1 MVGSAVAT
9 KSGALYGLRLPDG
22 ARRRPA
28 ERPLPRGHVS
38 AYHGV
43 ARSPVAM
50 AVHQASVEAGRA
62 GSTKPVEDVQP
73 RDPTVGLRQLERV
86 REGSLGALEAGT
98 MAVGEFTAALE
109 HATRLGEPELT
120 THGSEH
126 CFRALV
132 AQAGCVRVVVKAPD
146 ARQGSLNVALERVD
160 VPDRGGDG
168 GGVEHV
174 ETDDRAPLAGTLERE
189 VV

>member
-98 MAVGEFTAALE
+98 MAAEASCRGRA
-109 HATRLGEPELT
+109 HANPLRYARLAT
-120 THGSEH
+120 SRSHHRFS
-126 CFRALV
+126 
-132 AQAGCVRVVVKAPD
+132 
-146 ARQGSLNVALERVD
+146 
-160 VPDRGGDG
+160 
-168 GGVEHV
+168 
-174 ETDDRAPLAGTLERE
+174 
-189 VV
+189 